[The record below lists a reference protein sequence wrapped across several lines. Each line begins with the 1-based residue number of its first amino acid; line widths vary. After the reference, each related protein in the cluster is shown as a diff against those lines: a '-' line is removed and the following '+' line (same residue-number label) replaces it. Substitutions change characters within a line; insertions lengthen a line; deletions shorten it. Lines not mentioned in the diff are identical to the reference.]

1 MFRWLIGSS
10 LKYRFLLLAASVALV
25 VFGTEQLKNMPVDA
39 FPEFSP
45 PRVEI
50 QTVGPGMSASEVEE
64 LITIPMERTLSG
76 TPDLVKIIS
85 KSVTQL
91 SVIQLTFKRS
101 ADLFEKRQ
109 RVQELM
115 NVAFSE
121 LAYNTGVPIMLS
133 PSGATKRVMKIGI
146 SSDKHSL
153 LDLSMIAYWT
163 MKFRMMTV
171 PGVANIPIWG
181 ERVKLLQLRVDPARM
196 RAHSVTLNEVMNTA
210 ATALDF
216 SLLRYTRGS
225 KVRKDGMID
234 TPTQR
239 LVIHHDRPVYAPEH
253 LEQIPIALV
262 KGRLSAPP
270 RLRDV
275 SNVKWGTWQLF
286 GDAVINDG
294 PGLMMIVEKL
304 PWANTLE
311 VTRGIEKVI
320 EELRPGL
327 PDIEIDATLFRP
339 ATFIEDSIDNL
350 TKALIFGAILVI
362 IVLAAFLY
370 EWRVALISVI
380 AIPLSLVAAGVVL
393 WMMGSGINIMVLA
406 GFIVAL
412 GSVVDDAIID
422 VENIVRRLREHR
434 RAGGA
439 KSTARIIVEAS
450 LEVRPAILQATV
462 IIVLAVSPVFFMGG
476 LASAFFAPLATSFN
490 LAMLASMVVA
500 VTVTPALC
508 YIMLDR
514 ATIEHRESPMVPWLK
529 RHYRALLSG
538 TIARPRATAGCVL
551 VVVFAG
557 IAVWPTLGHI
567 LLPSFKE
574 RDFLIHWVPPEG
586 TSRQETFRIVRRS
599 GVELR
604 KIPGVRNF
612 SSHLGQAFLAD
623 EPKEINFAENWVA
636 VDREADYDET
646 RAALA
651 ESVAGYPGMRR
662 DLMTYLRERIKEV
675 LTGASESIVIQ
686 IHGPEI
692 GVMRE
697 SAAKVFD
704 AIRDIPG
711 LIDVNVGQQLDV
723 PGVEIKVDLDKAAVH
738 GIKPGDIKRIVAVV
752 TSGIEMTDIYH
763 AGRVFEIGV
772 WAPESQKGS
781 IDSLRDFLI
790 DTPYAGRVRLGDIA
804 DVRLVPIPNTI
815 NRLNNS
821 RYLAVRANVEG
832 RGLASAAD
840 EIAERLKSVA
850 FPVGV
855 HPEILGESKALEEA
869 RSNLL
874 YTTIAVAVAIFIIL
888 QASFRNWWL
897 ASLIFLSL
905 PAAVIG
911 GVLAIYVG
919 GGVVSLGSLVGLV
932 TVLGIAARN
941 GILLIQHY
949 RHLEQVE
956 GEPFSLELV
965 LRGAGERLSPILMTA
980 LSTGFALLPLVIAGN
995 IPGHEVELPM
1005 AIVILGGLITATLMT
1020 LFVVPL
1026 LYLWFGSKTVE
1037 ATVTRPTLEATS

>member
-196 RAHSVTLNEVMNTA
+196 RAHNVTLNEVMETA

-393 WMMGSGINIMVLA
+393 WKMGSGINIMVLA

-476 LASAFFAPLATSFN
+476 LASAFFAPLATSFI

-500 VTVTPALC
+500 VTATPALC

-538 TIARPRATAGCVL
+538 TIARPRATAACVL

-586 TSRQETFRIVRRS
+586 TSRQETFRIVRRA

-821 RYLAVRANVEG
+821 RYLAVHANVEG

-869 RSNLL
+869 RSSLL